1 MKIRTKLILF
11 SVVFVALVVAITS
24 TMLLTF
30 REVKEEVNSG
40 QYASELMKHIFELN
54 MVTYEYLM
62 HHEKR
67 MAHQWDLKYNSLG
80 KRLSDRI
87 SEKDKKGY
95 QKELSILKSINLD
108 YRAFGDLFSR
118 LKANFVNRQTLIKG
132 KEPNQDIDLTFALE
146 ERLAAQILIRGQKI
160 VAEAYQ
166 ISGLTEKKIAR
177 AEKQS
182 NMIALF
188 CIIGFVALL
197 SYVSFRGIR
206 TITRSLGEL
215 TNGAEIIGK
224 GDLEYRVDI
233 KTKDEIGILASAFN
247 EMVLKLAEANKDL
260 ESFAYSVSHDL
271 RAPLRA
277 IDGFS
282 KIVAEDYGDKLD
294 EDGQRQLGVIQNSAR
309 DMGKLIDDLLAFSR
323 MGRKSLK
330 KSKINMHTL
339 ADDVTDSLQL
349 AEKKQRITLNIK
361 ELPSALGDRAMLREV
376 LVNLLSNAM
385 KFSRPKDKP
394 AIEISGS
401 IKGSESIYYVK
412 DNGVGFDMKYK
423 EKLFQVF
430 QRLHSADEFEG
441 TGIGLALVQ
450 RIVHRHGGRVWAE
463 SKVNKGATFYFS
475 LPRAKSDQ

>member
-1 MKIRTKLILF
+1 MSIALVVILF
-11 SVVFVALVVAITS
+11 SVMLMESRTISEKNKKKEIAHNLQVAI
-24 TMLLTF
+24 
-30 REVKEEVNSG
+30 
-40 QYASELMKHIFELN
+40 SELGIITHK
-54 MVTYEYLM
+54 YLM

-67 MAHQWDLKYNSLG
+67 MEKKWNLRYNSVAKILRKEKNDKMQSLRSDFIDFG
-80 KRLSDRI
+80 RLFLLLARNYKVSQNLIQIGASQKKIDTAIASD
-87 SEKDKKGY
+87 DKLVS
-95 QKELSILKSINLD
+95 QLLITSQSIITNTSNLAKELNTEVINMQKL
-108 YRAFGDLFSR
+108 SN
-118 LKANFVNRQTLIKG
+118 NF
-132 KEPNQDIDLTFALE
+132 
-146 ERLAAQILIRGQKI
+146 ILILITILGIIVITTSLVVATGISTALNRLTRGAK
-160 VAEAYQ
+160 
-166 ISGLTEKKIAR
+166 
-177 AEKQS
+177 
-182 NMIALF
+182 
-188 CIIGFVALL
+188 
-197 SYVSFRGIR
+197 
-206 TITRSLGEL
+206 
-215 TNGAEIIGK
+215 IIGK
-224 GDLEYRVDI
+224 GDLEHRVEI
-233 KTKDEIGILASAFN
+233 KTKDEIGLLANAFN
-247 EMVLKLAEANKDL
+247 KMVFKLAEANKEL
-260 ESFAYSVSHDL
+260 EAFAYSVSHDL